1 MIAMMARIV
10 LQLARFAGLVRAN
23 LNNSKQGK
31 PMAVTKTEGFAF
43 KPEQFQQIIEDVL
56 KIAKAAGASDAAA
69 EVSEGSGLSVSVRK
83 GEVEN
88 VERNRDK
95 IGRAHV

>member
-1 MIAMMARIV
+1 MIARIV
-10 LQLARFAGLVRAN
+10 LQLARFAFAVRAIP
-23 LNNSKQGK
+23 NNSKQGK
-31 PMAVTKTEGFAF
+31 PMAVTNNEGFAF

-69 EVSEGSGLSVSVRK
+69 EE
-83 GEVEN
+83 
-88 VERNRDK
+88 